1 MEWSEGEKKRLGFI
15 SNSFHGAEHTMAY
28 IDSQITNLPSKLES
42 LRNHGYLFFA
52 DLEEKLQQAAAEWQK
67 VRPHC
72 QDATEH
78 FKSAYHPV
86 MDAIGGFGSM
96 LLMSGLLGGM
106 MGGLGGGFGGG
117 FGGRPG
123 GGRGYYGRQRSGMG
137 DNLLLGAGMMG
148 VSSLVSMESDV
159 THINQ
164 VINTLA
170 QPVHDKVA
178 SLEARISEIDFSL
191 HALQTATFSLKPGEE
206 LVLTGRGKT
215 LMEDKS
221 REIFFFLT
229 SERLILE
236 KVENLL
242 ENVRCLLH
250 GIRHHSAREF
260 FIDAE
265 MKTIADAGLETGIH
279 QQVITLQFTPDA
291 EIQGLQIDTKDADTW
306 VALIKD
312 VLSGE
317 ILANAVKGVPRQ
329 GKPIDRSAFLKAKAD
344 KVQAMLDQLDESLL
358 NGKISEE
365 TYKELKG
372 KYQERIEQIKVD

>member
-1 MEWSEGEKKRLGFI
+1 MEWSEGEKKRFGFI
-15 SNSFHGAEHTMAY
+15 GNSFHGAEHTMAY
-28 IDSQITNLPSKLES
+28 IDSQITNLPTKLEN

-52 DLEEKLQQAAAEWQK
+52 DLEENLRQAAAEWQK

-72 QDATEH
+72 LDATEH
-78 FKSAYHPV
+78 FKSSYHPV

-96 LLMSGLLGGM
+96 MLMGGLLGGM
-106 MGGLGGGFGGG
+106 MGGFGGGYGGGFGGG
-117 FGGRPG
+117 GF
-123 GGRGYYGRQRSGMG
+123 GGRGYGRRGSGMG

-159 THINQ
+159 THMNQ

-170 QPVHDKVA
+170 QPVHDKIA

-206 LVLTGRGKT
+206 LVLAGRGKT
-215 LMEDKS
+215 VMEDKS
-221 REIFFFLT
+221 REILFFLT
-229 SERLILE
+229 TERIILE

-242 ENVRCLLH
+242 ESVRCFMH
-250 GIRHHSAREF
+250 GIRHRSAREF
-260 FIDAE
+260 FIDVQ
-265 MKTIADAGLETGIH
+265 MKNIEDACLETGLH
-279 QQVITLQFTPDA
+279 QQVINFQFTSEA
-291 EIQGLQIDTKDADTW
+291 EIQGLQIETKDTDTW

-317 ILANAVKGVPRQ
+317 INANAVKGSLHQ
-329 GKPIDRSAFLKAKAD
+329 GKPIDRPAFLKAKVD

-358 NGKISEE
+358 NGKLSEE
-365 TYKELKG
+365 TYKELKE
-372 KYQERIEQIKVD
+372 KYQGRIEQIKAD